1 MQQESQLRQQ
11 ERQQLSEE
19 QARASVLIS
28 EKQGLEEKLAAISQR
43 VTGEK
48 FSLSTLLKIVRLSLL
63 SRSILFLNSLTIQIN
78 DVVRWVLTRSNA
90 GTIITNWGQ

>member
-48 FSLSTLLKIVRLSLL
+48 FSLSTLLK
-63 SRSILFLNSLTIQIN
+63 
-78 DVVRWVLTRSNA
+78 
-90 GTIITNWGQ
+90 